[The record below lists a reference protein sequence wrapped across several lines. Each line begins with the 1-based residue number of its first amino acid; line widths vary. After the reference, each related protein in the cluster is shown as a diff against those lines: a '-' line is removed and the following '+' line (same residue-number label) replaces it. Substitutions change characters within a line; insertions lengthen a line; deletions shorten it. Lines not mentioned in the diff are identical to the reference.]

1 MNGSNG
7 RSGTRLLSTVSE
19 NGFAAA
25 RRAGY
30 RWAIRHS
37 DRGPLYLFGVE
48 RVLRGER
55 NVWARMGRWEDE
67 ARARG
72 TQYGVAA
79 AHDELFPG
87 SRRAQL
93 EEAMA

>member
-7 RSGTRLLSTVSE
+7 RSPAGSLSPVSD
-19 NGFAAA
+19 GYAVA

-30 RWAIRHS
+30 RWAIRHR
-37 DRGPLYLFGVE
+37 DRGPIYLFGVE

-55 NVWARMGRWEDE
+55 NVWARLGRWDDE

-72 TQYGVAA
+72 TQYGIAA

-87 SRRAQL
+87 SRQALREDAV
-93 EEAMA
+93 A